1 MKEEVLN
8 LNTYRFPA
16 KNIKALLF
24 MFHGL
29 NAHIGQGAHV
39 A

>member
-1 MKEEVLN
+1 
-8 LNTYRFPA
+8 
-16 KNIKALLF
+16 

-39 A
+39 ARIFAEKGFTCVGFDHRGFGKS